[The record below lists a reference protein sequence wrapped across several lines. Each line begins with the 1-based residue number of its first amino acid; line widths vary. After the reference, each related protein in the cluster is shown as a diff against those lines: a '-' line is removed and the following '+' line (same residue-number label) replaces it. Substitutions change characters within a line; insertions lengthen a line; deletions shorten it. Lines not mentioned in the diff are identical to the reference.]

1 MKKSNKIIISAL
13 GVAVVTTLTIGFCQ
27 GKGVSETVGAGDDV
41 TGNGNM
47 ATQTSTVPM
56 VRKVYVNGKFD
67 LTILQGNTN
76 TLVLTADQNIL
87 PLLTVTTK
95 HNALQL
101 GTKPDTSFS
110 SEDPIKAVLT
120 ESSVN
125 AVTLNGKTS
134 LHMAGINVNAFTL
147 TMNGKSSSDISGNM
161 KNLQLELSGKTNVAA
176 NVNHADS
183 INLTASGKTNA
194 HLAGTANNLVL
205 VTAGNVMI
213 DAKNLSA
220 TNASITGMGRS
231 DITVRVATHLSVNSI
246 GSSSISYYGNPTVEK
261 HGFGKSSV
269 QQMGQ

>member
-1 MKKSNKIIISAL
+1 MKKSNKIIIGAL

-27 GKGVSETVGAGDDV
+27 GKSVSETVGIGQDI
-41 TGNGNM
+41 TGNGIM

-56 VRKVYVNGKFD
+56 VRKLCVNGKFD
-67 LTILQGNTN
+67 VTIIQGNTN

-87 PLLTVTTK
+87 PLLAVTTK
-95 HNALQL
+95 HNELQL
-101 GTKPDTSFS
+101 STKPDTSFS
-110 SEDPIKAVLT
+110 SENPIKAVLT
-120 ESSVN
+120 ESAVN
-125 AVTLNGKTS
+125 DVMLNGKTS
-134 LHMAGINVNAFTL
+134 LHMAGIHANAFIL
-147 TMNGKSSSDISGNM
+147 TMNKSTSDIAGNIN
-161 KNLQLELSGKTNVAA
+161 NLQLELSGKTNVTADMDHA
-176 NVNHADS
+176 NS

-231 DITVRVATHLSVNSI
+231 DITVRVANHLTVNSV

-261 HGFGKSSV
+261 HSFGKSFV
-269 QQMGQ
+269 QQVG